1 MMGGRRRQSLP
12 HLSAVLRRI
21 PLTILLSALLLRAFG
36 QRLKVLV
43 ETPLLHSLQIPL
55 HCGAGDTPRSSGN
68 IRGAPGR
75 ESRLW
80 EAWGGGG
87 GGARAPVGC
96 SATHT
101 SLNQPELLPPTRDT
115 CLPACLPACLAG
127 SLCAWEGR
135 EQSLFGRSSVVLG
148 SGIATVPT
156 ASLCVRRNGQVFC
169 SLQSCHLWFIQL
181 SSVRGRKG
189 RFCVSFGE

>member
-1 MMGGRRRQSLP
+1 MAGRRRQSLP

-55 HCGAGDTPRSSGN
+55 RCGAGDTPRSSGN

-96 SATHT
+96 SATTRLLT
-101 SLNQPELLPPTRDT
+101 SQSCSLPPAT
-115 CLPACLPACLAG
+115 PACLPACLAS

-148 SGIATVPT
+148 SGVATVPT
-156 ASLCVRRNGQVFC
+156 ASLCVRCNGQVFC

-181 SSVRGRKG
+181 SSVRERKG